1 LTTAKFGCQLP
12 QYTDVN
18 RIFEIVKDCERLGYD
33 SVWVYDHLAPYW
45 RCSRSSLE
53 SWTLLSAIAARTS
66 KIKIGTLVS
75 NVNLRNPALLAKITS
90 TVDNISGGR
99 LIVGLGVGDRMSVR
113 ELRSYGYRFPPLQER
128 IDMLRETIMI
138 LKAMW
143 TGREISFEGK
153 TARISN
159 AVCLPKPTQEPGPP
173 IWVGGRHRSVIDL
186 AVELADGWNYWGLTG
201 QRFAERER
209 HLMETCVK
217 LDRDPHSI
225 TKSWAGTLSTQR
237 SSSLTLAENMKAEI
251 ISQTD
256 RSTDYFIASF
266 SAIAD
271 RTAYET
277 FAEAMKSIAQE
288 S

>member
-12 QYTDVN
+12 QDADID
-18 RIFEIVKDCERLGYD
+18 RIFEAVKDCESLGYD

-45 RCSRSSLE
+45 LRSRSSLE
-53 SWTLLSAIAARTS
+53 AWTLISAIAARTS

-75 NVNLRNPALLAKITS
+75 NVNLRNPALLAKMTS
-90 TVDNISGGR
+90 TADNISGGR
-99 LIVGLGVGDRMSVR
+99 LIVGLGVGDRVSVQ

-128 IDMLRETIMI
+128 IDLLRETIMI

-143 TGREISFEGK
+143 TGKEISFEGK
-153 TARISN
+153 TAHISN

-186 AVELADGWNYWGLTG
+186 AVELADGWNYWGLTS
-201 QRFAERER
+201 QRFVERER

-217 LDRDPHSI
+217 LHRDPHSI
-225 TKSWAGTLSTQR
+225 TKSWAGTVSTQP
-237 SSSLTLAENMKAEI
+237 SSSLTLAENMKAGI

-266 SAIAD
+266 SGTAD
-271 RTAYET
+271 RKAYEA
-277 FAEAMKSIAQE
+277 FVEAMKSIA
-288 S
+288 